1 METGFRNV
9 VILITTLISTYLMPI
24 SVSFG
29 VYLALFFVKSRTGRN
44 RVHQQIQSVSGSVE
58 SQNRESFPEQ
68 QSVSGEGSGGSGEA
82 FSGSGSSEK
91 TPKPDMQ
98 QRDGGARYSVGG
110 FDDDNDDDAERV
122 LQAQAEER
130 RQAEIRAAKRSIET
144 NLILVVVFFVVYG
157 AFVVMSS
164 DLRQNYSLFAFSTLK
179 GLLPITTTIANF
191 GTIHSVLLQYWS
203 FFKASLNCRNCGSCG
218 S

>member
-58 SQNRESFPEQ
+58 SQNRETFPEQ
-68 QSVSGEGSGGSGEA
+68 KSVSGEGSDGSGEA
-82 FSGSGSSEK
+82 ISGSGCSEMN
-91 TPKPDMQ
+91 PKP
-98 QRDGGARYSVGG
+98 QRDVRVRYSVGG

>member
-58 SQNRESFPEQ
+58 SQGRETFPEQ
-68 QSVSGEGSGGSGEA
+68 QSVSGERSDGSGEA
-82 FSGSGSSEK
+82 ISVSGCSEMN
-91 TPKPDMQ
+91 PKP
-98 QRDGGARYSVGG
+98 QRDVRVRYGVGG